1 MQREPAM
8 FGQPASPTPSQREQ
22 ALQILARTGIG
33 KANYAPPLF
42 RLLWRLQANCPP
54 PHFLPFWQAALLLG
68 LFLGPSWAGLMW
80 LLSHLLAWP
89 QPSLPILSVAA
100 LVIGALFG
108 LSMRFITH
116 MAAANTGCQH
126 GKRSHRPLPPT
137 SEHEHRV
144 QRKTPCSGRGKQ
156 GAAA

>member
-8 FGQPASPTPSQREQ
+8 FGQPASSTPSQREQ

-42 RLLWRLQANCPP
+42 RLLWRSQANCPP

-89 QPSLPILSVAA
+89 QPSLPIMSVAA

-108 LSMRFITH
+108 LSMALYYAYGRRKYRLPTWEALASPL
-116 MAAANTGCQH
+116 AAH
-126 GKRSHRPLPPT
+126 KR
-137 SEHEHRV
+137 
-144 QRKTPCSGRGKQ
+144 
-156 GAAA
+156 A